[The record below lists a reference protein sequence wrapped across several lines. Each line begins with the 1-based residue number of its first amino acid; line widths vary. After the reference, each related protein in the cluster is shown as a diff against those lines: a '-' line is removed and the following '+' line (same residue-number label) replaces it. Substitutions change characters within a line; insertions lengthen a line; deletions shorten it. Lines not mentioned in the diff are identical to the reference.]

1 MSERAKQY
9 LRRQEQRY
17 LARGILSLVLSYVSG
32 LQNSPSPHI
41 YIKSALHT
49 EVSSEDLTVVLLAVC
64 CKVLSFTC
72 GKVPRK
78 QDCTPVWPAD
88 L

>member
-17 LARGILSLVLSYVSG
+17 LVSGILSVVLSYVSG

-41 YIKSALHT
+41 YMKSALHT
-49 EVSSEDLTVVLLAVC
+49 EVSSEDLRLFYLL
-64 CKVLSFTC
+64 C
-72 GKVPRK
+72 GVR
-78 QDCTPVWPAD
+78 C
-88 L
+88 